1 MSLTEASYI
10 TTLVRQT
17 DWRSLATS
25 IAVIT
30 ISSIVVSSIATY
42 FTSPLRKYPGP
53 DLAAWTNLWR
63 LAVVRKGSYHLKIK
77 ELHEKYGP
85 IVRIGPNT
93 LDLDIPDLIK
103 TLYGTDGKWKKTEF
117 YHNNSAV
124 IDGKITYHLFS
135 TTDQA
140 EHARMKRPIVKH
152 YSQSSVIGLEPLFDD
167 LIRDFCGHLEN
178 RFMNVAE
185 RKECDL
191 GEWIG
196 FFNDSDTWTK
206 AMTLMAQSPS
216 LTRLLISEYA
226 FDTSSKALINIF
238 SFAAVDQMPWLDFLL
253 DKNPSIR
260 IGPPNLG
267 NITRISLEHLLAR
280 VQGKDTN
287 YNPKVPDFLRH
298 FIESKETHPDLVNDG
313 IIMGYLLVNMLAGA
327 DTTAITIR
335 AIFWYAL
342 HNPKVY
348 KKLEEAI
355 LAADLADVV
364 SFSSARALPYLE
376 ACAQEAMRMHPGV
389 CMLLERY
396 VPETG
401 LSLPDGSV
409 VPAGTAVG
417 INPYVS
423 NRNKSIWGEDAD
435 TYRPERWLR
444 NEDETETAFKE
455 RLRVYNAADFTFGG
469 GSRVCIGRNV
479 AQLELYKIVATL
491 IRKYEI
497 SLVDPEAPWVVMGSW
512 FPRQKGLKCYLK
524 KREQTQ
530 SGNK

>member
-1 MSLTEASYI
+1 MSLTETSYI
-10 TTLVRQT
+10 ATLVHQT
-17 DWRSLATS
+17 DWRSLAIS
-25 IAVIT
+25 ITVFT
-30 ISSIVVSSIATY
+30 ISSIVVWWVTTY

-53 DLAAWTNLWR
+53 GLAAWTNLWR

-85 IVRIGPNT
+85 VIRIGPNT

-140 EHARMKRPIVKH
+140 EHARMKRPIVKY

-167 LIRDFCGHLEN
+167 LILDFCGHLEN

-185 RKECDL
+185 LKECDL

-196 FFNDSDTWTK
+196 FYSWDTNGAASFSQRFGYMDKGHDFDGT
-206 AMTLMAQSPS
+206 
-216 LTRLLISEYA
+216 ISIA
-226 FDTSSKALINIF
+226 DKALDY
-238 SFAAVDQMPWLDFLL
+238 FAAVGQMPWLDFLL
-253 DKNPSIR
+253 DKNPLVR

-267 NITRISLEHLLAR
+267 NVTRISLEHLIAR
-280 VQGKDTN
+280 LQGKDIN
-287 YNPKVPDFLRH
+287 YNPKVPDFLQH

-313 IIMGYLLVNMLAGA
+313 IIMGYLLVNLLAGA

-348 KKLEEAI
+348 KKLEEEI

-376 ACAQEAMRMHPGV
+376 ACAREAMRMHPGV

-401 LSLPDGSV
+401 LRLPDGSV

-423 NRNKSIWGEDAD
+423 NRNKSIWGKDAD

-444 NEDETETAFKE
+444 NEDETETTFKE
-455 RLRVYNAADFTFGG
+455 RLRVYNAADLTFGS

-497 SLVDPEAPWVVMGSW
+497 SLVDPEAPWVVTGSW

-524 KREQTQ
+524 KRE
-530 SGNK
+530 

>member
-53 DLAAWTNLWR
+53 DLAAI
-63 LAVVRKGSYHLKIK
+63 VRKGSYHLKIK

-140 EHARMKRPIVKH
+140 EHARMKRPIVKY

-167 LIRDFCGHLEN
+167 LIRDFCGHLET

-196 FFNDSDTWTK
+196 FYFWDTNGAASFSQRFGYMDKGHDFDGT
-206 AMTLMAQSPS
+206 
-216 LTRLLISEYA
+216 ISIA
-226 FDTSSKALINIF
+226 DKALDY
-238 SFAAVDQMPWLDFLL
+238 FAAVDQMPWLDFLL

-455 RLRVYNAADFTFGG
+455 RLRVYNAADLTFGG